1 MDKFERAQ
9 QYCVNGDLAIKT
21 EGMEDTF
28 KDIAV
33 YSTLAMILFR
43 KEQDKQQDLTGQRKP
58 STKVFDKTQEWIEL
72 ERGKGSGL
80 SMNDLREAA
89 EKQQETESL
98 FTPQVPLNIDDDCL
112 GTPKLKF
119 NNKNV
124 SDN

>member
-1 MDKFERAQ
+1 
-9 QYCVNGDLAIKT
+9 
-21 EGMEDTF
+21 MEDTF

-43 KEQDKQQDLTGQRKP
+43 KEQDEALEHSTQRKP

-72 ERGKGSGL
+72 ERGKGAGL
-80 SMNDLREAA
+80 SMNDLREAS
-89 EKQQETESL
+89 EKQQEDEQRRSGAKTESL

-119 NNKNV
+119 KNKNV
-124 SDN
+124 SNN